1 MEIDITI
8 LDLILVYQ
16 EELTEDVAQEVLIA
30 IVTELVRDV
39 QSAELVQGAIDILQ
53 EEVVLLTGQF
63 ILDHQEE

>member
-39 QSAELVQGAIDILQ
+39 QLAELVQGAIDILQ